1 MKKLFILFTNPSQ
14 KRIRILFFTKIVNRG
29 GGNLIVSGSTGM
41 SFTDEID
48 QLRRESNQLTNEN
61 TMDIKSTIYYI
72 KSGVSG
78 FLVFYIK

>member
-29 GGNLIVSGSTGM
+29 GGNLIVSCSTGM
-41 SFTDEID
+41 DFTDEID

-61 TMDIKSTIYYI
+61 TMNIKSII
-72 KSGVSG
+72 
-78 FLVFYIK
+78 